1 MKLYALVLTARVES
15 VRLMNTIREW
25 RKKIQCAEIREMF
38 LSTQCD
44 SHSQYDLVQELQAL
58 KVDTYIQDRSILRK
72 MRIYG
77 ESSILYKM
85 TLISSRVYYAL
96 Q

>member
-1 MKLYALVLTARVES
+1 M
-15 VRLMNTIREW
+15 RLMNTIREW

-58 KVDTYIQDRSILRK
+58 KVDTKEGLQQ
-72 MRIYG
+72 YG
-77 ESSILYKM
+77 E
-85 TLISSRVYYAL
+85 LIVIYAYGPVRNR
-96 Q
+96 